1 MWNLKHNTN
10 ESVYRTETNS
20 EAQKRNLRLPKGTGG
35 KEEQIR
41 SVGLT
46 QTITHKI
53 DKQQRLTAQHRE
65 LYLINLIMASI

>member
-20 EAQKRNLRLPKGTGG
+20 EAQKRNLRLPKGKGG

-46 QTITHKI
+46 QPITHKI

>member
-1 MWNLKHNTN
+1 MNL
-10 ESVYRTETNS
+10 YTE
-20 EAQKRNLRLPKGTGG
+20 QKLRDIEKKQGYQRGKGG

-53 DKQQRLTAQHRE
+53 DKQLRLTA
-65 LYLINLIMASI
+65 

>member
-1 MWNLKHNTN
+1 MNL
-10 ESVYRTETNS
+10 YTE
-20 EAQKRNLRLPKGTGG
+20 QKLKKKKKEQKLRDIEKKQGYQRGKGG

-53 DKQQRLTAQHRE
+53 DKQQRLTA
-65 LYLINLIMASI
+65 